1 MHNLGVETCVEEAVG
16 IHPDRR
22 MEGADID
29 SFHIQEEVE
38 EDTDAFEDTLE
49 IAVSAVEE
57 QKSINQQ
64 VFVIKT
70 ETKRNRVEDQK
81 EGNGDINIMCSD

>member
-1 MHNLGVETCVEEAVG
+1 MHNLGVETCVEEGGG

-29 SFHIQEEVE
+29 SCHIQEEVE
-38 EDTDAFEDTLE
+38 EDTDAFVDTRE
-49 IAVSAVEE
+49 IVVSAGEE

-64 VFVIKT
+64 VFVRKT
-70 ETKRNRVEDQK
+70 ETK
-81 EGNGDINIMCSD
+81 